1 MIFEI
6 SFKYSD
12 IKRRMQSLFL
22 YHNNLLLRANSMVMT
37 LYGDVFASKG
47 QAIWLGSLIQLLAP
61 FGISARQVRTSVFRL
76 TSDQWFDIARMG
88 RRSYYGLSTDGLQRV
103 QHAGKRIYEFS
114 SAPWDG
120 YWTLIVIDAKWRLS
134 ARQKLRREL
143 LWDGFG
149 QLAPNIFAH
158 PRADQQSLFE
168 ILQACQAE
176 PHVTVLKATSLETY
190 SRKPLI
196 DLMQQTF
203 GLAQID
209 SAWRQFMKRF
219 SSLTATASKLSPAE
233 AFYVRT
239 LLIHEYRRILLRDP
253 NLPDELLP
261 TAWSGLEARQLCQAL
276 YQDVKPASEAYLIE
290 TVQTR
295 EGVLSATPAEIA
307 GR

>member
-1 MIFEI
+1 
-6 SFKYSD
+6 
-12 IKRRMQSLFL
+12 MQSLFL
-22 YHNNLLLRANSMVMT
+22 YHNKLLLRSNSMVMT
-37 LYGDVFASKG
+37 LYGDVFASRG

-61 FGISARQVRTSVFRL
+61 FGISSRQVRTSVFRL
-76 TSDQWFDIARMG
+76 ASDQWFDIERIG

-114 SAPWDG
+114 ATPWDG
-120 YWTLIVIDAKWRLS
+120 YWTLIFIDAKWKLS

-158 PRADQQSLFE
+158 PRADQQSLAE
-168 ILQACQAE
+168 IIEACQAE
-176 PHVTVLKATSLETY
+176 VHVTLLKASNLETY

-196 DLMQQTF
+196 ELMQQTF
-203 GLAQID
+203 DLSHID
-209 SAWRQFMKRF
+209 KAWTQFIKRF
-219 SSLTATASKLSPAE
+219 SPMAQSVKTLSPAE

-253 NLPDELLP
+253 NLPEALLP
-261 TAWSGLEARQLCQAL
+261 QAWSGLEARQLCQAL
-276 YQDVKPASEAYLIE
+276 YQEVKQASEVYLIE

-295 EGVLSATPAEIA
+295 EGTLVATPAEIA

>member
-1 MIFEI
+1 
-6 SFKYSD
+6 
-12 IKRRMQSLFL
+12 MQSLFL
-22 YHNNLLLRANSMVMT
+22 YHNKLQDKLSLRSNSMVMT

-61 FGISARQVRTSVFRL
+61 FGISSRQVRTSVFPL
-76 TSDQWFDIARMG
+76 ASDQWFDIERMG

-120 YWTLIVIDAKWRLS
+120 YWTLVFIDAKWKLS

-158 PRADQQSLFE
+158 PRADHQSFTE
-168 ILQACQAE
+168 ILEACQAE
-176 PHVTVLKATSLETY
+176 AHVTVLKASSLETY
-190 SRKPLI
+190 SRQPLI
-196 DLMQQTF
+196 ELMQQTF
-203 GLAQID
+203 GLAHID
-209 SAWRQFMKRF
+209 TAWRQFIKRF
-219 SSLTATASKLSPAE
+219 ASLTKEASKLNPLE

-261 TAWSGLEARQLCQAL
+261 PTWSGLEARQLCQAL
-276 YQDVKPASEAYLIE
+276 YQDVKQASEAYLME
-290 TVQTR
+290 TVQTLG
-295 EGVLSATPAEIA
+295 GVLAAAPAEIA
-307 GR
+307 LR

>member
-1 MIFEI
+1 
-6 SFKYSD
+6 
-12 IKRRMQSLFL
+12 MQSLFL
-22 YHNNLLLRANSMVMT
+22 YHNKLQDKLSLRSNSMVMT
-37 LYGDVFASKG
+37 LYGDVFASRG
-47 QAIWLGSLIQLLAP
+47 QAVWLGSLIQLLAP
-61 FGISARQVRTSVFRL
+61 FGISSRQVRTSVFRL
-76 TSDQWFDIARMG
+76 ASDQWFDIERIG

-120 YWTLIVIDAKWRLS
+120 YWTLVFIDAKWKLS

-158 PRADQQSLFE
+158 PRADQQSLTE
-168 ILQACQAE
+168 IALACQAE
-176 PHVTVLKATSLETY
+176 GHITLMKASSIDTY

-203 GLAQID
+203 DLSHID
-209 SAWRQFMKRF
+209 TAWTQFIKRF
-219 SSLTATASKLSPAE
+219 ASLTTKASTLSPAE
-233 AFYVRT
+233 SFYVRT

-261 TAWSGLEARQLCQAL
+261 ASWSGLEARQLCQAL
-276 YQDVKPASEAYLIE
+276 YQDVKQASESYLME
-290 TVQTR
+290 TVQTLDRTVGR
-295 EGVLSATPAEIA
+295 ESLIDYTI
-307 GR
+307 

>member
-1 MIFEI
+1 
-6 SFKYSD
+6 
-12 IKRRMQSLFL
+12 
-22 YHNNLLLRANSMVMT
+22 MVMT
-37 LYGDVFASKG
+37 LYGDVFAAKG
-47 QAIWLGSLIQLLAP
+47 QSIWLGSLIQLLEP
-61 FGISARQVRTSVFRL
+61 FDISARQVRTSVFRL
-76 TSDQWFDIARMG
+76 ANDQWFDIERIG

-120 YWTLIVIDAKWRLS
+120 DWTLVFIDAKWKLS

-158 PRADQQSLFE
+158 PRANHQSFTE

-176 PHVTVLKATSLETY
+176 AHVTLFKASSLETH

-196 DLMQQTF
+196 ELMQQTF
-203 GLAQID
+203 NLTHID
-209 SAWRQFMKRF
+209 AAWQQFIKRF
-219 SSLTATASKLSPAE
+219 ASLTARASKLNPAE
-233 AFYVRT
+233 AFYVRI

-261 TAWSGLEARQLCQAL
+261 PAWSGLEARQLCQSL
-276 YQDVKPASEAYLIE
+276 YQDVKQASEVYLIE
-290 TVQTR
+290 TVQTL
-295 EGVLSATPAEIA
+295 EGALGAAPAEIA
-307 GR
+307 PR